1 MQTNICHLGPPG
13 PLEDSFSWRQISI
26 TLMSSSL
33 QEAFRV
39 ERDKKT
45 RNAITSVASEF
56 EKVDYF
62 LPKSGHLFALTK
74 NAHALRV
81 SHRYFQIKVCAV
93 SSHGE

>member
-1 MQTNICHLGPPG
+1 MENPVFVILQTNICHLGPPG

-62 LPKSGHLFALTK
+62 YPSPVIFLP
-74 NAHALRV
+74 
-81 SHRYFQIKVCAV
+81 
-93 SSHGE
+93 